1 MKSSIRIP
9 FIRAIIPG
17 FLYNGCTMTQYMIAI
32 AGLIITSLAGLI
44 GAHVIIRRTQNN
56 IYYLPDDDVDSVNAR
71 LKILFVTVSSKC
83 IFGLIEVILL
93 LYFRN
98 VLEDSFAFGSR
109 LGIAAVISMVIN
121 CVTAVGTGIYIAK
134 QLKDG
139 VLDYPTGFS
148 QTLSVSGFIELIPV
162 ASTAYFAFVLMDL
175 I

>member
-1 MKSSIRIP
+1 
-9 FIRAIIPG
+9 
-17 FLYNGCTMTQYMIAI
+17 MTQYGIAI

-93 LYFRN
+93 FYFRN
-98 VLEDSFAFGSR
+98 NLESGFTLGSR
-109 LGIAAVISMVIN
+109 LGIAAVISMVVN
-121 CVTAVGTGIYIAK
+121 CVTAIGTGMYIAK

-139 VLDYPTGFS
+139 ILDYPTGFS
-148 QTLSVSGFIELIPV
+148 QTLSVSGFIEFIPV

>member
-1 MKSSIRIP
+1 
-9 FIRAIIPG
+9 
-17 FLYNGCTMTQYMIAI
+17 MTQYILTI

-44 GAHVIIRRTQNN
+44 AAHLIIRRTQNN

-98 VLEDSFAFGSR
+98 TLESSFTLGSR
-109 LGIAAVISMVIN
+109 LGIAAIISMIVN
-121 CVTAVGTGIYIAK
+121 CVTAVGTGIYIAR

-148 QTLSVSGFIELIPV
+148 QTLSVSGFIEFIPV
-162 ASTAYFAFVLMDL
+162 AATGYFAFVLMDL